1 MHVGILL
8 PSQGSNLYH
17 LPWKWQ
23 VLATGPQRS
32 LTHDF
37 LRTKNDFV
45 YYHKTYN
52 VLLENKVVLQLADI
66 LLLLFKQIKLRLR
79 LMNWFAEDHKVR
91 QWRGWTLVSEFGFGS
106 SAHCPTLC
114 SLQGNSKTGG
124 TNGATKDIKWKKEE
138 HDVLRLKD
146 LCSRVFWPS

>member
-8 PSQGSNLYH
+8 PSQGSNLCH

-79 LMNWFAEDHKVR
+79 LMN
-91 QWRGWTLVSEFGFGS
+91 
-106 SAHCPTLC
+106 
-114 SLQGNSKTGG
+114 
-124 TNGATKDIKWKKEE
+124 
-138 HDVLRLKD
+138 
-146 LCSRVFWPS
+146 